1 MSATRVD
8 VKSLFEDE
16 AKQIFKEVNFN
27 DIFTKGITNDKEEL
41 YVVKQENI
49 PKNII
54 GLDKRLKFNKMIS
67 FHNNTFIYLYNYNKD
82 NWILRANIDSGNNK
96 EESNIYFL
104 INSIQN
110 FINKDRQKLLFFV
123 PFLLKILYIRDYNI
137 IINKEFFT
145 TDSIIYSKE
154 QETSFTISLILSLI
168 YIISSK
174 IYVLQNMLKFN
185 HNDLKVDNIL
195 WTARQSGYDFYFI
208 DFATSR
214 IELPETDTV
223 LGDKISYGFK
233 NYFQPGKDLYCLI
246 HNILFQLKLNE
257 NEIVFN
263 SLKNIFTE
271 EFGLEINEDFLDFSK
286 KSESPYY
293 KEKYGHLQDYRD
305 GLYPYYLSYLL
316 NDYPEEYHADN
327 IIEKINAYQSVHEV
341 IDEKTF
347 ELGKMYRE
355 LNELSFNDII
365 GNTKEKSKR
374 KYLINYK

>member
-1 MSATRVD
+1 MSTTRVD

-27 DIFTKGITNDKEEL
+27 DIFTKGKIDGKDSL
-41 YVVKQENI
+41 IAKQENI

-54 GLDKRLKFNKMIS
+54 GLNKRLKFNKMIS
-67 FHNNTFIYLYNYNKD
+67 FHNNTFIYLYNYNNE
-82 NWILRANIDSGNNK
+82 NWIFRANIDSDNNK
-96 EESNIYFL
+96 EKYNIYFL

-123 PFLLKILYIRDYNI
+123 PYLLKILYIRDYNI

-145 TDSIIYSKE
+145 TNYIIYSKD
-154 QETSFTISLILSLI
+154 QETSNIISLILSLI

-174 IYVLQNMLKFN
+174 IFVLQNMLKFN

-195 WTARQSGYDFYFI
+195 WTPRQSGYDFFFI

-233 NYFQPGKDLYCLI
+233 DYFQPGKDLYCLI
-246 HNILFQLKLNE
+246 HNILFKLKLNE

-263 SLKNIFTE
+263 LLKNIFTE
-271 EFGLEINEDFLDFSK
+271 EIGLEINEDFLDFSK

-293 KEKYGHLQDYRD
+293 KEKYGHLKGYRR
-305 GLYPYYLSYLL
+305 GLYPYFLSYLL
-316 NDYPEEYHADN
+316 DDYPVEYHADN
-327 IIEKINAYQSVHEV
+327 LIEKINAYQSVREV

-347 ELGKMYRE
+347 ELGKTYRE

-374 KYLINYK
+374 KYLIKYD

>member
-1 MSATRVD
+1 MSTTRVD
-8 VKSLFEDE
+8 IKSLFEDE

-27 DIFTKGITNDKEEL
+27 DIFTKGKIDGKDSL
-41 YVVKQENI
+41 IAKQENI

-54 GLDKRLKFNKMIS
+54 GLNKRLKFNKAIS
-67 FHNNTFIYLYNYNKD
+67 FDNNTFIYLYNYNNE
-82 NWILRANIDSGNNK
+82 NWIFRANIDSDNNK

-123 PFLLKILYIRDYNI
+123 PDLLKILYIRDYNI
-137 IINKEFFT
+137 IINKQFFT
-145 TDSIIYSKE
+145 TNSIIYSKE
-154 QETSFTISLILSLI
+154 QETSNIISLILSLI

-174 IYVLQNMLKFN
+174 IFVLQNMLKFN

-195 WTARQSGYDFYFI
+195 WKPRQSGYDFFFI

-233 NYFQPGKDLYCLI
+233 DYFQPGKDLYCLI

-257 NEIVFN
+257 SEIVFN

-271 EFGLEINEDFLDFSK
+271 EIGLEINEDFLDFSK

-293 KEKYGHLQDYRD
+293 KEKYGHLKGYRR
-305 GLYPYYLSYLL
+305 GLYPYFLSYLL
-316 NDYPEEYHADN
+316 DDYPVEYHADI
-327 IIEKINAYQSVHEV
+327 IIEKINAYQSDREV

-347 ELGKMYRE
+347 ELGKIYRE

-374 KYLINYK
+374 KYLIKYD

>member
-145 TDSIIYSKE
+145 TDSII
-154 QETSFTISLILSLI
+154 
-168 YIISSK
+168 
-174 IYVLQNMLKFN
+174 
-185 HNDLKVDNIL
+185 
-195 WTARQSGYDFYFI
+195 
-208 DFATSR
+208 
-214 IELPETDTV
+214 
-223 LGDKISYGFK
+223 
-233 NYFQPGKDLYCLI
+233 
-246 HNILFQLKLNE
+246 
-257 NEIVFN
+257 
-263 SLKNIFTE
+263 
-271 EFGLEINEDFLDFSK
+271 
-286 KSESPYY
+286 
-293 KEKYGHLQDYRD
+293 
-305 GLYPYYLSYLL
+305 
-316 NDYPEEYHADN
+316 
-327 IIEKINAYQSVHEV
+327 
-341 IDEKTF
+341 
-347 ELGKMYRE
+347 
-355 LNELSFNDII
+355 
-365 GNTKEKSKR
+365 
-374 KYLINYK
+374 